1 MVCNLPPT
9 SLLSD
14 LFSRCPLSGD
24 WNLSLERMHLLVGG
38 LATEFAP
45 WIRSGGFRVVLE
57 RPRTA
62 VHSRQSWRLRKKM
75 AETESPKRFWTP
87 KIVTGF
93 FAVQPIFWL
102 RVSKVVVSFMEGW
115 ILFRKNPPLVGMD
128 GGYG

>member
-1 MVCNLPPT
+1 MDGVQPLPNLPVA
-9 SLLSD
+9 D

-62 VHSRQSWRLRKKM
+62 VHSRHFVGALGKKWR
-75 AETESPKRFWTP
+75 F
-87 KIVTGF
+87 
-93 FAVQPIFWL
+93 
-102 RVSKVVVSFMEGW
+102 
-115 ILFRKNPPLVGMD
+115 N
-128 GGYG
+128 